1 MPVFDTNA
9 QQRISNWSQNLGHT
23 VKLTLNTT
31 SHPETEQFIA
41 IAKELESIAT
51 NLTIEKH
58 ENDSGLPG
66 FMISENICFSAFP
79 MQKELSP
86 FLDAIAQVHI
96 KKTPLPEPMPKPTI
110 DQLKKVE
117 IPVGLKLYIALQCP
131 HCPGMVDTMAH
142 LCSHNSNIK
151 VDIIDGSLFTDAA
164 QKDSVMAAPCL
175 ILDNDFRW
183 TGSVAAEE
191 IVSMIADRDPSSL
204 SVESLKNILEQ
215 GDASWISQQMIAG
228 KKIFDNFVSL
238 LLHDTWSVRLGAMVI
253 VEELAEDDPGLAQN
267 LCPPLID
274 AFDSEDTT
282 VKGDI
287 LYALGASGDMKTVA
301 WIKEQLP
308 QLSHPDLKDAAQDA
322 IESIEERH
330 E

>member
-9 QQRISNWSQNLGHT
+9 QQRISNWNRNFDQT
-23 VKLTLNTT
+23 VKIILNTT
-31 SHPETEQFIA
+31 AHPETEQFLT
-41 IAKELESIAT
+41 IAKELENIAT
-51 NLTIEKH
+51 NLAIETR
-58 ENDSGLPG
+58 ESDSGLPG
-66 FMISENICFSAFP
+66 FMISDNIFFCAFP

-86 FLDAIAQVHI
+86 FLDAMTQVHV
-96 KKTPLPEPMPKPTI
+96 KKAPLPEPMI
-110 DQLKKVE
+110 DQLKQVE

-131 HCPGMVDTMAH
+131 HCPGMVGTMAH

-151 VDIIDGSLFTDAA
+151 VDIIDGSLFTDVA
-164 QKDSVMAAPCL
+164 QKDKVMAAPCL

-204 SVESLKNILEQ
+204 SVDSLKNILEQ
-215 GDASWISQQMIAG
+215 GDAAWITQQMMA
-228 KKIFDNFVSL
+228 KNKIFDNFVSL
-238 LLHDTWSVRLGAMVI
+238 LLHETWSVRLGAMVI

-267 LCPPLID
+267 LCPILIN
-274 AFDSEDTT
+274 AFDKEDTT

-287 LYALGASGDMKTVA
+287 LYALGEAGDMKTVA
-301 WIKEQLP
+301 WIKEQVP

-322 IESIEERH
+322 VESIEERH
-330 E
+330 G